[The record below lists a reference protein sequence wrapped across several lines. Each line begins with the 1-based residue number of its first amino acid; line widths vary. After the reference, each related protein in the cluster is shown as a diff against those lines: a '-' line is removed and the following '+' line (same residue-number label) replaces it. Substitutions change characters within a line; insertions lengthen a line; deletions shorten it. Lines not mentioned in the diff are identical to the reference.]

1 MSEVAANYS
10 ASDIEVLEG
19 LEAVRVRPAM
29 YIGDT
34 GSAGLHHLVWEAVD
48 NAVDEAIN
56 GHCKKI
62 DITIAKD
69 GTVTVADDGRGI
81 PVDLH
86 AKFKKPALTIIMTT
100 LHAGAKFHNKSYH
113 SSGGLHGVG
122 ISVVNALSEKL
133 DVTVR
138 RNGFEWK
145 QSFKRGKPVEK
156 LKKVKKSRDRGTTIR
171 FVPDSKIFGK
181 GNFSFK
187 TIRARAETK
196 AFINS
201 GLTLNVMDERSGEK
215 KSFRYENG
223 IKDYL
228 LTILGA
234 RKGILPEP
242 FYVDSNNSRVPG
254 NHFHCEAAFQWSEKT
269 DNRIESYCNAIYTT
283 DGGTHEAGFRNAL
296 AKSIRDVLERK
307 SGKGKQTA
315 ITVED
320 VKEGLTAIISV
331 LVENPQFQ
339 GQTKEKLNNPELTA
353 MVENVVRPAFEMYL
367 LENPSAADALLA
379 RVELAAKARLASRAA
394 KDEVRRKGSISHR
407 LTLPGKLADCS
418 STNPAD
424 SELFIVEG
432 DSAGGSGKQ
441 ARDRKTQAVL
451 PMRGKILNVE
461 NAADSKLMQNA
472 ELKALSLS
480 IGTGM
485 GRDFVYEKLRYDKI
499 IIMTDA
505 DVDGHHISA
514 LLLTFFYRY
523 MKQLIERGH
532 VYISVPPLYRIE
544 MGKDVFYADD
554 DAAKKKILEKYR
566 NRKIEVSRFKGL
578 GEMPVNV
585 LKETTMD
592 RRKRTLLRVKLIDE
606 AGTEAAFRD
615 LMGRD
620 ASARYKF
627 IQENSAGFELDV

>member
-1 MSEVAANYS
+1 MAVKYD

-19 LEAVRVRPAM
+19 LEPVRVRPAM

-34 GSAGLHHLVWEAVD
+34 GTSGLHHLVWEAVD
-48 NAVDEAIN
+48 NSVDEAIN
-56 GHCKKI
+56 GYCKKI

-69 GTVTVADDGRGI
+69 GAITVADDGRGI
-81 PVDLH
+81 PVDKH
-86 AKFKKPALTIIMTT
+86 AKFKQPALTIIMTT

-122 ISVVNALSEKL
+122 ISVVNALSERL
-133 DVTVR
+133 SVTVKR
-138 RNGFEWK
+138 DGFEWQ
-145 QSFKRGKPVEK
+145 QSFKRGKPVDK
-156 LKKVKKSRDRGTTIR
+156 LKKIKKSRNRGTTVR
-171 FVPDSKIFGK
+171 FMPDSKIFGNR
-181 GNFSFK
+181 NFSFK
-187 TIRARAETK
+187 TICARAETK

-201 GLTLNVMDERSGEK
+201 GLTLNVVDERSGDK
-215 KSFRYENG
+215 KSFHYENG

-234 RKGILPEP
+234 TKGILPEP
-242 FYVDSNNSRVPG
+242 FYVDSNNASAPG
-254 NHFHCEAAFQWSEKT
+254 TGHFHCEAAFQWSERT

-307 SGKGKQTA
+307 NGKGKPVA

-353 MVENVVRPAFEMYL
+353 MVENVIRPAFEMYL

-394 KDEVRRKGSISHR
+394 KDDVRRKGSISHR

-485 GRDFVYEKLRYDKI
+485 GKDFVYEKLRYDKI

-523 MKQLIERGH
+523 MKELIERGH
-532 VYISVPPLYRIE
+532 IYLSVPPLYRIE
-544 MGKDVFYADD
+544 IGKDVFYADD
-554 DAAKKKILEKYR
+554 DAEKEKILDKHR

-592 RRKRTLLRVKLIDE
+592 RKKRTLLRVELIDE
-606 AGTEAAFRD
+606 EETEATFRD

-620 ASARYKF
+620 ASARYQF
-627 IQENSAGFELDV
+627 IQENSAGFELDL

>member
-1 MSEVAANYS
+1 MADKYS

-19 LEAVRVRPAM
+19 LEPVRVRPAM

-34 GSAGLHHLVWEAVD
+34 GSGGLHHLVWEAVD
-48 NAVDEAIN
+48 NSVDEAIN
-56 GHCKKI
+56 GYCKKI

-81 PVDLH
+81 PVDIH
-86 AKFKKPALTIIMTT
+86 AKFKKPALTVIMTT

-122 ISVVNALSEKL
+122 ISVVNALSEAMA
-133 DVTVR
+133 VTVMR
-138 RNGFEWK
+138 DGFEWS
-145 QSFKRGKPVEK
+145 QSFKRGAPLGK
-156 LKKVKKSRDRGTTIR
+156 LKKGKKSRKRGTVIR
-171 FVPDSKIFGK
+171 FVPDKKIFGTSV
-181 GNFSFK
+181 FSFK
-187 TIRARAETK
+187 TICARAETK
-196 AFINS
+196 AFINR
-201 GLTLNVMDERSGEK
+201 GLMLTVTDERKGES
-215 KSFRYENG
+215 KSFQYENG

-228 LTILGA
+228 VTLLGP

-242 FYVDSNNSRVPG
+242 FYIESDGGKNSG
-254 NHFHCEAAFQWSEKT
+254 SHFHCEAAFQWTERT
-269 DNRIESYCNAIYTT
+269 DNRIESYCNSIYTV
-283 DGGTHEAGFRNAL
+283 DGGTHEAGFRNAVT
-296 AKSIRDVLERK
+296 KGIRDVLERK
-307 SGKGKQTA
+307 AGKGKAVA

-339 GQTKEKLNNPELTA
+339 GQTKEKLHNADLTGL
-353 MVENVVRPAFEMYL
+353 VENAVRPGFEMYL
-367 LENPSAADALLA
+367 LENPSVADALLA
-379 RVELAAKARLASRAA
+379 RVELAARARLASRAA

-418 STNPAD
+418 STSPAD

-451 PMRGKILNVE
+451 PIRGKILNVE

-480 IGTGM
+480 IGTGF
-485 GRDFVYEKLRYDKI
+485 GADFVYEKLRYDKV

-523 MKQLIERGH
+523 MKPLIENGH
-532 VYISVPPLYRIE
+532 IYLSQPPLYRIE
-544 MGKDVFYADD
+544 IGKDSFYAADE
-554 DAAKKKILEKYR
+554 AEKEKILKKHA
-566 NRKIEVSRFKGL
+566 NRKVEVSRFKGL
-578 GEMPVNV
+578 GEMPVSV

-592 RRKRTLLRVKLIDE
+592 KRKRTLLRVELNDE
-606 AGTEAAFRD
+606 EETEAVFRD

-620 ASARYKF
+620 SSARFRF
-627 IQENSAGFELDV
+627 IQENSAGLELDV